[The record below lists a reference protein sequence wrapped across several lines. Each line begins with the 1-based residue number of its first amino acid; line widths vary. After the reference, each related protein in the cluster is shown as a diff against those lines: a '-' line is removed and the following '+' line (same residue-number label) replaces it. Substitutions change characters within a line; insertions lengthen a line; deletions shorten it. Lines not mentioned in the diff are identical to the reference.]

1 MILAWYT
8 TDVPANDDQV
18 AAHFSKSSPV
28 IGICLKRYG
37 WSAKGV
43 AIRSSTVVDIPLQIA
58 LPHFIQDEMS
68 TQDGTPIFGN
78 FKMVLQS
85 MVCHRGDSVNSGH
98 YISIIRA
105 GRTEKHSSPQQTP
118 SGGPPAYSEDQWVK
132 LDDLNHPRTEFV
144 SIDDAM
150 KRETPY
156 LLFYQVQPMFDEPPL
171 DSIPPPYQ
179 TSETLPSD
187 PPIPYE
193 EEDSMLSAR
202 SMNIAVDTRNDAPNV
217 LVSNSGQ
224 DLTNPSTVP
233 VNGHKHGE
241 VSVAIQEASPLQES
255 SDTGYFPSNN
265 TSESWTKPRIS
276 MSSDTERT
284 NTSLLSFG
292 AEGLTHSFSEADMDK
307 PHDHRPFTASEDY
320 RGQELDKAP
329 TQPEFGTRLSRAAS
343 RLGLGPRS
351 NKSRPPSQHDES
363 RKTGTFSRLSLMR
376 MKEKDEKKDR
386 DRDKEKDKET
396 SGTDSAKKSL
406 ENSSADAS
414 VGTPSTD
421 LGVTTSSIEV
431 VDSDFDVRSEKTE
444 KADYAGVEMKHKEKD
459 GKKKEKS
466 EKGEEHKDR
475 DHHKHPFH
483 RGHNKTNSTSSTG
496 TEKEKPDRECLL
508 M

>member
-1 MILAWYT
+1 MSPAWYT

-68 TQDGTPIFGN
+68 TQDGAPIFGN

-105 GRTEKHSSPQQTP
+105 GRSEKHSSTQQTP
-118 SGGPPAYSEDQWVK
+118 SGGPPAYSEDQWIK

-156 LLFYQVQPMFDEPPL
+156 LLFYQVQPMFDEPSI

-179 TSETLPSD
+179 TSEALPSD

-202 SMNIAVDTRNDAPNV
+202 SINITIDTRNDAPNV
-217 LVSNSGQ
+217 PASSSGQ
-224 DLTNPSTVP
+224 ELTSPSTVSA
-233 VNGHKHGE
+233 NGNRHGE
-241 VSVAIQEASPLQES
+241 LSVAIQEASPLQES

-265 TSESWTKPRIS
+265 TSESWTRSRIS
-276 MSSDTERT
+276 ISSDTERT
-284 NTSLLSFG
+284 NTSVLSVG

-320 RGQELDKAP
+320 RGSELDKAP
-329 TQPEFGTRLSRAAS
+329 IQPELGTRLSRAAS

-351 NKSRPPSQHDES
+351 NKSRPPSQHDDS

-376 MKEKDEKKDR
+376 MKEKEKDEK
-386 DRDKEKDKET
+386 RDKDKDKET
-396 SGTDSAKKSL
+396 SGTDSAKKSP

-414 VGTPSTD
+414 VATSSTD
-421 LGVTTSSIEV
+421 LGVTTSSIEI
-431 VDSDFDVRSEKTE
+431 VDSDLDVRSEKTE
-444 KADYAGVEMKHKEKD
+444 KADYAGVDMKHKEKD

-466 EKGEEHKDR
+466 EKGEEHKDK

-483 RGHNKTNSTSSTG
+483 RGHNKTNSTSSAG
-496 TEKEKPDRECLL
+496 TENEKPDRECLL

>member
-1 MILAWYT
+1 MTPAWYT

-43 AIRSSTVVDIPLQIA
+43 AIRSNTVVDIPLQIA

-68 TQDGTPIFGN
+68 TQDGAPIFGN

-105 GRTEKHSSPQQTP
+105 GRSEKHSSPQQTP

-179 TSETLPSD
+179 TSEALPSES
-187 PPIPYE
+187 PIPYE

-202 SMNIAVDTRNDAPNV
+202 SMNITNATRNNAPNMHA
-217 LVSNSGQ
+217 SSGGQ
-224 DLTNPSTVP
+224 DPISSTAVSG
-233 VNGHKHGE
+233 NGHKQGE
-241 VSVAIQEASPLQES
+241 LSVAIQEASPLQES

-265 TSESWTKPRIS
+265 TSESWTKSRIS

-307 PHDHRPFTASEDY
+307 QHDHQPFTASEDY
-320 RGQELDKAP
+320 RGPELDKGP
-329 TQPEFGTRLSRAAS
+329 TQPELGTRLSRAAS

-376 MKEKDEKKDR
+376 MKEKEKDEK
-386 DRDKEKDKET
+386 KDKET
-396 SGTDSAKKSL
+396 SGTDSAKKSP

-414 VGTPSTD
+414 VATSTTD

-431 VDSDFDVRSEKTE
+431 VDPDFDVRSEKTE

-459 GKKKEKS
+459 GKKKEKN
-466 EKGEEHKDR
+466 EKSEEHKEK

-483 RGHNKTNSTSSTG
+483 RGHNKTNSTSSAG
-496 TEKEKPDRECLL
+496 TEKEKPDRECSL

>member
-1 MILAWYT
+1 MTPAWYT

-68 TQDGTPIFGN
+68 TQDGAPIFGN

-105 GRTEKHSSPQQTP
+105 GRSEKHFSQQQTP

-171 DSIPPPYQ
+171 DSVPPPYQ
-179 TSETLPSD
+179 TSEALPSD

-202 SMNIAVDTRNDAPNV
+202 SVKIAIDTRNDATNV
-217 LVSNSGQ
+217 PASNSAQ
-224 DLTNPSTVP
+224 DLITPSTVP
-233 VNGHKHGE
+233 GNGHKQGE
-241 VSVAIQEASPLQES
+241 LSVAIQEASPLRES

-265 TSESWTKPRIS
+265 TSESWTKPRTS

-307 PHDHRPFTASEDY
+307 QHNHRPFTASEDY
-320 RGQELDKAP
+320 RGSELDKTP
-329 TQPEFGTRLSRAAS
+329 TQPELGTRLSRAAS

-376 MKEKDEKKDR
+376 MKEKEKDEKKDR
-386 DRDKEKDKET
+386 DKDKDKEI
-396 SGTDSAKKSL
+396 SGTESAKKSP

-414 VGTPSTD
+414 VATSSTD
-421 LGVTTSSIEV
+421 LAVTTGSIEGT
-431 VDSDFDVRSEKTE
+431 DSYLDVRSEKTE
-444 KADYAGVEMKHKEKD
+444 KADYAGMEMKHKEKD
-459 GKKKEKS
+459 GKKKEKN
-466 EKGEEHKDR
+466 EKGEEHKDK

-483 RGHNKTNSTSSTG
+483 RGHNKTNSISSSG